1 MKKLDKLKNPAGAAY
16 FDTILSVF
24 IIMIVLAVFMTF
36 IPVFM
41 QKYQLDMAAED
52 IARMISVS
60 GQTDIF
66 ETQELSEKYGLQI
79 DDIRIVTDADSR
91 TAPASSGDGLLI
103 QLSGGFMVTLTSHR
117 TVGIGG
123 IVPDIEIGLSAS
135 ARGRSEV
142 YWKSLA

>member
-1 MKKLDKLKNPAGAAY
+1 MKRLARLKKNAGAAY
-16 FDTILSVF
+16 FDTIFSVF
-24 IIMIVLAVFMTF
+24 IIMLVLAAFMTF
-36 IPVFM
+36 VPVFM

-60 GQTDIF
+60 GQTDVS
-66 ETQELSEKYGLQI
+66 TAQELSEKYGLNI
-79 DDIRIVTDADSR
+79 DDVEVTADADSI
-91 TAPASSGDGLLI
+91 TSPASSGGSLI
-103 QLSGGFMVTLTSHR
+103 QLSGGFKVTLTSHR

-123 IVPDIEIGLSAS
+123 IVPDMDIGLSSS

>member
-1 MKKLDKLKNPAGAAY
+1 MKRLIRLKRNAGAAY
-16 FDTILSVF
+16 FDTIFSVF
-24 IIMIVLAVFMTF
+24 IIMLVLAAFMTF
-36 IPVFM
+36 VPVFM

-60 GQTDIF
+60 GQADVPTA
-66 ETQELSEKYGLQI
+66 QELSEKYGLQI
-79 DDIRIVTDADSR
+79 DDVQITADPDSI
-91 TAPASSGDGLLI
+91 TSPASSGGLLI
-103 QLSGGFMVTLTSHR
+103 QLSGGFMITLTSHR

-123 IVPDIEIGLSAS
+123 IVPDMDIGLSAS

>member
-1 MKKLDKLKNPAGAAY
+1 MKKLIRLKKPAGAAY
-16 FDTILSVF
+16 FDTVLSVF
-24 IIMIVLAVFMTF
+24 IIMIVLAMFMTF

-60 GQTDIF
+60 GQTDVSDA
-66 ETQELSEKYGLQI
+66 QGLSEKYGLQI
-79 DDIRIVTDADSR
+79 DDIQVVMDADSK
-91 TAPASSGDGLLI
+91 TSPASSGDGLLI
-103 QLSGGFMVTLTSHR
+103 QLSGGFVVKLTSHR

-123 IVPDIEIGLSAS
+123 IVPDIDIGLSAS